1 MTRSVDIARCS
12 NGDWTEVELGCQS
25 SFHASQSP
33 KCTQL
38 SFQAISFGV
47 AQHDSRPLMQHIPG
61 RNWEAVGWTFG
72 HTHTD
77 PDFSGR
83 GLACAFELSCV
94 GRNSGWW
101 PWAPAQ
107 ASTIPAAATAAALLQ
122 QLYGAPF
129 PPSPP
134 SHPFFAGPEAFP
146 WLKSYTRQRNHR
158 PLWHQRRK

>member
-72 HTHTD
+72 HTHTQIQISAGGGW
-77 PDFSGR
+77 PVPLSY
-83 GLACAFELSCV
+83 LA
-94 GRNSGWW
+94 W
-101 PWAPAQ
+101 
-107 ASTIPAAATAAALLQ
+107 AATAAGGRGHQHRHQ
-122 QLYGAPF
+122 QYQ
-129 PPSPP
+129 
-134 SHPFFAGPEAFP
+134 
-146 WLKSYTRQRNHR
+146 RQRQQQICYSNYTEPR
-158 PLWHQRRK
+158 SPLPLPLIPFSQAQRHSPG